1 MKRLLAII
9 SLAAL
14 PLLTLAQ
21 GQVAAINQNTFKTKA
36 EGFADAWKAVKNGN
50 KFFDTNIQAQ
60 FGDALPYYMEAYKY
74 NSANPELNYRIGVC
88 RLSSND
94 KESALPYLRTAYNSN
109 PALAPMLPFYLARA
123 EMLNMKFD
131 SAEIHFDEF
140 SKNKTA
146 LAKIGSAIVKQYKDQ
161 CAIGRQLVQN
171 PVDVTIT
178 NIATINSKWPD
189 YSPIITADESMMLF
203 TSRREGSSNNKT
215 DAVDGIYNEDIY
227 VSYNVNGEWQAPKN
241 AGRNLNTDAHDAT
254 VAISPDG
261 LSLLTYTMGDLYISY
276 LKNDDWTKP
285 EKLPATINSELIENS
300 ACFSYDGNTIY
311 FIRGRHQDPAK
322 SNGDIYVSHKTD
334 GKWGKAI
341 KLPPNIN
348 TKYDEDGVYMLPD
361 GKTLIFSS
369 KGHNSMGGYDIFKT
383 TLKSDGTWT
392 DPVNLGYP
400 INTPADNVYYVLSA
414 DGKTGYYSAERSDSK
429 GYTDIYKVSYNIH
442 EQPTV
447 AENKPKEEEP
457 AIVTQMTLV
466 TGIVTDVNDN
476 PISASVEIY
485 DNDRHEL
492 VYSTYTNSATSRY
505 VVSLPAGPNYGM
517 SVKAD
522 GYLFH
527 SENFNLKND
536 STFAKKEINIKL
548 QKIAGGSKTV
558 LNNLFFDT
566 DKWEIKPES
575 ETELQQIVTLMNQN
589 TGIKLEISGHTD
601 SSGSK
606 EHNKTLSQKRANSVI
621 EWLVAHGVEQSRLSA
636 RGAGDSE
643 PAADNATEEGRKTN
657 RRVEMKIL

>member
-1 MKRLLAII
+1 MKKLFAILALVI
-9 SLAAL
+9 AAQVVA
-14 PLLTLAQ
+14 AQ
-21 GQVAAINQNTFKTKA
+21 GQVAAIDQFEFKIKP
-36 EGFADAWKAVKNGN
+36 EGFSEAWKAVKTGN
-50 KFFDTNIQAQ
+50 KFFDTNNPAM
-60 FGDALPYYMEAYKY
+60 FSDALPYYLEAYKY

-88 RLSSND
+88 KLSGND
-94 KESALPYLRTAYNSN
+94 RESALKYLQTAYRHDHT
-109 PALAPMLPFYLARA
+109 LAPMLPYYLARA
-123 EMLNMKFD
+123 EMLNLMFD
-131 SAEIHFDEF
+131 SAEVHFNEF
-140 SKNKTA
+140 SKNKA
-146 LAKIGSAIVKQYKDQ
+146 LLAKVGTATVKQYKEQ
-161 CAIGRQLVQN
+161 CNTGRQLMKN

-178 NIATINSKWPD
+178 NITSINSEWPD
-189 YSPIITADESMMLF
+189 YSPIISADGSMMLF
-203 TSRREGSSNNKT
+203 TSRREGSSNNNT
-215 DAVDGIYNEDIY
+215 DKVDGIYNEDIY
-227 VSYNVNGEWQAPKN
+227 ISYFKNGQWQAPVN
-241 AGRNLNTDAHDAT
+241 AGKSLNTDAHDAT
-254 VAISPDG
+254 VALSADG
-261 LSLLTYTMGDLYISY
+261 LTLLTYTMGDLYISY
-276 LKNDDWTKP
+276 LKKEGWTKP
-285 EKLPATINSELIENS
+285 EKLPATINSEMIENS

-311 FIRGRHQDPAK
+311 FIRGRNQDPAK
-322 SNGDIYVSHKTD
+322 SNGDIYVSKRSGKT
-334 GKWGKAI
+334 WGRAV

-429 GYTDIYKVSYNIH
+429 GYTDIYMVTYNQT

-447 AENKPKEEEP
+447 ADKPKDEEP

-466 TGIVTDVNDN
+466 TGSVTDSKGNA
-476 PISASVEIY
+476 IAAEVEIY
-485 DNDRHEL
+485 DNDKNEL
-492 VYSTYTNSATSRY
+492 VYSTSTNSATSRY

-517 SVKAD
+517 SIKAD
-522 GYLFH
+522 GFLFH

-536 STFAKKEINIKL
+536 STFSKKEINVNL
-548 QKIAGGSKTV
+548 QKIEEGSKTV

-566 DKWEIKPES
+566 DKWDIKPES
-575 ETELQQIVTLMNQN
+575 ESELTQIVALLNQN
-589 TGIKLEISGHTD
+589 ASIKLEISGHTD

-606 EHNKTLSQKRANSVI
+606 DHNKTLSQKRANSVI
-621 EWLVAHGVEQSRLSA
+621 EWLAAHGINKSRLTA

-643 PAADNATEEGRKTN
+643 PAADNATEEGRKIN